1 MLSNGIKAAL
11 NWINFD
17 SVLSDLTKISIL
29 FRHDIDI
36 LQIFLMIPG
45 SILKFFALTRLRN
58 TFGLSVWEKVL
69 KRTCS
74 GAGMWQIHF
83 KGN

>member
-17 SVLSDLTKISIL
+17 SVMSDLTKLSIL

-36 LQIFLMIPG
+36 IQIFLMISG
-45 SILKFFALTRLRN
+45 SFFFLRWPDYVTRLDY
-58 TFGLSVWEKVL
+58 LSGK
-69 KRTCS
+69 KC
-74 GAGMWQIHF
+74 
-83 KGN
+83 

>member
-17 SVLSDLTKISIL
+17 SVMSDLTKISIL

-36 LQIFLMIPG
+36 HSNIFNDFWI
-45 SILKFFALTRLRN
+45 IFFALTRLRN
-58 TFGLSVWEKVL
+58 AFGLSVWEKVL

>member
-17 SVLSDLTKISIL
+17 SVVSDLTKISIL

-36 LQIFLMIPG
+36 IQIFLMIPG
-45 SILKFFALTRLRN
+45 PNDFALTHVTRLDY
-58 TFGLSVWEKVL
+58 LSGK
-69 KRTCS
+69 KC
-74 GAGMWQIHF
+74 
-83 KGN
+83 

>member
-17 SVLSDLTKISIL
+17 SVMSDLTKLSIL

-36 LQIFLMIPG
+36 IQIFLMISG
-45 SILKFFALTRLRN
+45 SFFALTRLRN
-58 TFGLSVWEKVL
+58 AFGLSVWEKVL

>member
-17 SVLSDLTKISIL
+17 SVVSDLTKISIL
-29 FRHDIDI
+29 FRHGIDI
-36 LQIFLMIPG
+36 LQIFLMIPDPKLG
-45 SILKFFALTRLRN
+45 FCADPRDA
-58 TFGLSVWEKVL
+58 FGISVWENVL